1 MKNFKLASLVS
12 GVTLL
17 AATLA
22 PVSASALSTATI
34 SMDGVHSSNGSFSFV
49 VYEDTGSDTVTGAN
63 VVLTFD
69 QPVNGL
75 SYDYSVGPFTAA
87 TPSGAH
93 NAYGTVTGRNALA
106 RVSFSISS
114 PGTVI
119 ADVSGS
125 SYLKHADAT
134 SVTNFDLN
142 LGEAY
147 FTYDAPAPKAAATS
161 TGTGAAADTAAPAD
175 TPAPL
180 NPEVKAAQ
188 TTKKTAVVKTS
199 HTGAAVAST
208 LSIAVVAVVAAAY
221 WMLMRRRTAITAAVK
236 AYRLE
241 GTTPSKN
248 KPAGRKKK

>member
-1 MKNFKLASLVS
+1 MKTIKFASLVS
-12 GVTLL
+12 GATLL

-34 SMDGVHSSNGSFSFV
+34 SMDGVHSSNGQFSVV
-49 VYEDTGSDTVTGAN
+49 VYEDTGADTVTGASLA
-63 VVLTFD
+63 LTFD
-69 QPVNGL
+69 QPVSNV
-75 SYDYSVGPFTAA
+75 SYDYSVGPFSAV

-106 RVSFSISS
+106 RVSFSIAS

-125 SYLKHADAT
+125 SYLKHAGDT
-134 SVTNFDLN
+134 TIESFVLN

-147 FTYDAPAPKAAATS
+147 FTYDAPAPKAASS
-161 TGTGAAADTAAPAD
+161 TGSTASDTPAPAND

-180 NPEVKAAQ
+180 NPAVKAAS
-188 TTKKTAVVKTS
+188 TTKKVAVVETS

-208 LSIAVVAVVAAAY
+208 LSVTVVAVVAAAY
-221 WMLMRRRTAITAAVK
+221 WLLMRRRAAITAAVK

-241 GTTPSKN
+241 GTEPSKS
-248 KPAGRKKK
+248 KPASHKKK